1 MHFAVV
7 RDKEGGL
14 RKQMAYEK
22 DVLALLYHKD
32 GTHGLALKD
41 IDREVLTEAFDQSL
55 TEIEPP
61 TRKD

>member
-1 MHFAVV
+1 
-7 RDKEGGL
+7 
-14 RKQMAYEK
+14 MAYEK